1 MATPPIEDIIEN
13 FEFLDEWDDRYR
25 YVIELGKILEPLP
38 EEAHN
43 TENKVE
49 GCVSQVWLT
58 CEEDASGNQK
68 LHFKGDSDAH
78 IVRGLVA
85 IALAAANDKTP
96 EDILATDMKGIMSA
110 IGLEEH
116 LTPQRANGLQAM
128 IGRIRAH
135 AEAHLQ

>member
-13 FEFLDEWDDRYR
+13 FEFLEEWDDRYR
-25 YVIELGKILEPLP
+25 YVIELGRMLDPMP
-38 EEAHN
+38 EEDHVAD
-43 TENKVE
+43 NKVE
-49 GCVSQVWLT
+49 GCASQVWLT
-58 CEEDASGNQK
+58 CTPSDASPK
-68 LHFKGDSDAH
+68 VLHFQGDSDAH

-96 EDILATDMKGIMSA
+96 QDVLGTDMNGILAN

-135 AEAHLQ
+135 AQAHA

>member
-1 MATPPIEDIIEN
+1 MATPPIEDIVEN

-25 YVIELGKILEPLP
+25 YVIELGRMLEPLADD
-38 EEAHN
+38 EHCDD
-43 TENKVE
+43 NKVE

-58 CEEDASGNQK
+58 CEPSDGAPEK

-96 EDILATDMKGIMSA
+96 QDILATDMNGIMSQ

-128 IGRIRAH
+128 IARIRAH
-135 AEAHLQ
+135 AEARMV